1 MRVAYLV
8 LAACSIPATQFA
20 PSVDGSTVT
29 GSGSGSGPIDAPISN
44 GAQIVADQTSVTID
58 EGKTGG
64 FTVTLAAAP
73 TNQVIVDVSS
83 TDATSLP
90 VSPAMLTFDGGNFNV
105 PQMVTISP
113 PVDTNNIDET
123 ATISLTSVGLATT
136 SVAAMVHDLTQI
148 DTYGWPTAFTDTTDI
163 DPGTVIGY
171 QVSLTTTSNLASFGT
186 YIPAAAGDFRMAL
199 YDDSSNT
206 PNNLIAS
213 MPLRQTLV
221 NGANIATLTAPV
233 NVDNGLYWLM
243 IRVSASTAIGVAS
256 SSQTGAQCYRDVN
269 IANLDD
275 DWPTPFGAVSC
286 ATAPLMNLSMTTY
299 YQAAQ

>member
-8 LAACSIPATQFA
+8 LAACSIPTTQFQ
-20 PSVDGSTVT
+20 PSVDGSTNP
-29 GSGSGSGPIDAPISN
+29 GSGSAAIDAPISN
-44 GAQIVADQTSVTID
+44 GAQIVADQTAVTID
-58 EGKTGG
+58 EGKSGG

-73 TNQVIVDVSS
+73 TNQVIVDVAS
-83 TDATSLP
+83 TDASALP
-90 VSPAMLTFDGGNFNV
+90 ASPAMLTFDDTDFST
-105 PQMVTISP
+105 PQMVTLSP
-113 PVDTNNIDET
+113 PVDVNNVGET
-123 ATISLTSVGLATT
+123 ATITLTSVGLATT
-136 SVAAMVHDLTQI
+136 SVAAQVHDLTQI

-221 NGANIATLTAPV
+221 NGANVATLTTPPS
-233 NVDNGLYWLM
+233 VDNGLYWLM
-243 IRVSASTAIGVAS
+243 IRVSASTAIGMAS
-256 SSQTGAQCYRDVN
+256 SSQTGPQCYRDVN

-275 DWPTPFGAVSC
+275 PWPTTFGAASC

-299 YQAAQ
+299 YQAQ